1 MENQSTVKYI
11 ELINKRFNQI
21 GKPYSKPRVMSFMAD
36 GETQELEEPANTFS
50 SMNFAL
56 KMIMELPGKYYVLMT
71 KPQAIRFVRVIK
83 QRILKTLNNTIDFI
97 NINLTKKESDIFN
110 IKMNARFIE
119 KLTNRL
125 RDVEKK
131 HSITDADLYKDTPA
145 IIQKYLNQNHPL
157 TEYSPEYKA
166 SNSPEYRASNSPE
179 YKASNSP
186 EYKVVSHSDIV
197 EKDIMDFQIKLE
209 EIDEEDKEKHA
220 AKQEVDTP
228 AIVESID
235 NLKVEF
241 LDLFIPKIRALFE
254 QYYAADLKEIKD
266 TLIRNY
272 TERLVGIRN
281 SSHFKGSTG
290 FQPNTTRVAERR
302 KKEQARIAKQQLK
315 PKQNKMVGLPAP
327 AFAPT
332 EPMFAPAPAF
342 APTEPIFAPA
352 PEPMFAPAFAPTAPA
367 INEKPRV
374 PIVKPRTRKKIIGP
388 TAFNQTAN
396 APTAPAI
403 NEKPRVPIQ
412 RSRKKTVAPPAPL
425 LDEKPRVPIQTQRT
439 RKKIVGPTAFNKT
452 ANAPPAP
459 KKMPTPRGHKV
470 PAKPLPVQITLKK
483 IVEPPEFAPNLVPKK
498 LKTRS
503 NNPKPRVR
511 KPRNTSYSNALAAVA
526 KRASNTR
533 QIKFNQPNTSL

>member
-1 MENQSTVKYI
+1 MDEDYVKI
-11 ELINKRFNQI
+11 INKRFNQI

-36 GETQELEEPANTFS
+36 GVTQELEEPANTFS

-56 KMIMELPGKYYVLMT
+56 KLIMEELPGKYYVLMT
-71 KPQAIRFVRVIK
+71 KPQAIRFIRVIK

-97 NINLTKKESDIFN
+97 NINLSKPERAVFDNKKN
-110 IKMNARFIE
+110 GRFIE

-131 HSITDADLYKDTPA
+131 YSITDADLYKDTPA
-145 IIQKYLNQNHPL
+145 LIQKYLNPNSV

-166 SNSPEYRASNSPE
+166 SESPE
-179 YKASNSP
+179 YKASDSP

-197 EKDIMDFQIKLE
+197 EKDITEFQIKLE

-228 AIVESID
+228 EIVQSID
-235 NLKVEF
+235 KLKVEF

-254 QYYAADLKEIKD
+254 QYYAADLKELKD

-281 SSHFKGSTG
+281 SAHFKGSTG
-290 FQPNTTRVAERR
+290 FQKYDKGRFDVR
-302 KKEQARIAKQQLK
+302 KEKELKLK
-315 PKQNKMVGLPAP
+315 PRTSRKNQMVGLPMNAP
-327 AFAPT
+327 
-332 EPMFAPAPAF
+332 APAPAF
-342 APTEPIFAPA
+342 APTEPAP
-352 PEPMFAPAFAPTAPA
+352 APAFAAEPLITEKIKAPVP
-367 INEKPRV
+367 KPRS
-374 PIVKPRTRKKIIGP
+374 RKKIVGP

-396 APTAPAI
+396 APAPSLTEPAPAPAFAPEPLI
-403 NEKPRVPIQ
+403 TEKNKVPVPKP
-412 RSRKKTVAPPAPL
+412 RSRKKIVGPTAFNQTANAPAPL
-425 LDEKPRVPIQTQRT
+425 LDEKPRVPIQKQRT
-439 RKKIVGPTAFNKT
+439 RKKTVAPNAFNPT
-452 ANAPPAP
+452 VPAP

-483 IVEPPEFAPNLVPKK
+483 IVEPPEFAPNLVPNK

-511 KPRNTSYSNALAAVA
+511 KPRNTSYSNALAAVV
-526 KRASNTR
+526 KRAKNAR
-533 QIKFNQPNTSL
+533 QPLIFNQPNPL

>member
-36 GETQELEEPANTFS
+36 GVTQELEEPSNTFS

-56 KMIMELPGKYYVLMT
+56 KMIMEELPGKYYVLMT
-71 KPQAIRFVRVIK
+71 KPQAIRFVRVVK

-97 NINLTKKESDIFN
+97 NIKLTKKERDIFN

-125 RDVEKK
+125 GDVEKK

-166 SNSPEYRASNSPE
+166 SNSPEYKASE
-179 YKASNSP
+179 YKA
-186 EYKVVSHSDIV
+186 VSHSDIV

-228 AIVESID
+228 EIVQSID

-281 SSHFKGSTG
+281 SAHFKGSTG

-342 APTEPIFAPA
+342 API
-352 PEPMFAPAFAPTAPA
+352 APA

-374 PIVKPRTRKKIIGP
+374 PIVKPRTRKKIVALPAFAP
-388 TAFNQTAN
+388 TVFNETAN
-396 APTAPAI
+396 APKQPVPRGRKKSLSLHAPALPAPAPLVPAPPMPAPLES
-403 NEKPRVPIQ
+403 EKPRVPIPKP
-412 RSRKKTVAPPAPL
+412 RTRKKTVAAPAP
-425 LDEKPRVPIQTQRT
+425 VPEP
-439 RKKIVGPTAFNKT
+439 V
-452 ANAPPAP
+452 PAP
-459 KKMPTPRGHKV
+459 V
-470 PAKPLPVQITLKK
+470 VA
-483 IVEPPEFAPNLVPKK
+483 PKK
-498 LKTRS
+498 LKTRA
-503 NNPKPRVR
+503 NVVNPKPKTR
-511 KPRNTSYSNALAAVA
+511 KPRNTSYSNALKAVS